1 MRIISTSSINLVRT
15 RRVVFRTRGLRPAGT
30 GSPEKEQTFLRCV
43 RKSNI
48 TQELSQGNE
57 SPRTS

>member
-1 MRIISTSSINLVRT
+1 MNVVSHTASRIPDSE
-15 RRVVFRTRGLRPAGT
+15 LRPAGT
-30 GSPEKEQTFLRCV
+30 GGPEKEQTFSRCV

-57 SPRTS
+57 SPRTSYPPALQ

>member
-15 RRVVFRTRGLRPAGT
+15 RRVAFRTRGLVGT
-30 GSPEKEQTFLRCV
+30 GSPKKEQTFLRCV